1 MLPVFLLLVF
11 GLLDVGRLVY
21 TNAAL
26 SQAAREGARLAATE
40 AARIGQVQGACVDA
54 PGEITVTNP
63 GAYVCPPLARD
74 FKDHVVQAVNRMT
87 VALGP
92 VNAVHVSCNVGGSGD
107 PLPSGPWSEGAEGN
121 GCDRP
126 INTPGELVSVRV
138 EYVYQPMT
146 PGIAA
151 LIGPV
156 PLSGSATMV
165 IH

>member
-63 GAYVCPPLARD
+63 GAYVCHLLRVISRTTL
-74 FKDHVVQAVNRMT
+74 FK
-87 VALGP
+87 
-92 VNAVHVSCNVGGSGD
+92 
-107 PLPSGPWSEGAEGN
+107 PSTE
-121 GCDRP
+121 
-126 INTPGELVSVRV
+126 
-138 EYVYQPMT
+138 
-146 PGIAA
+146 
-151 LIGPV
+151 
-156 PLSGSATMV
+156 
-165 IH
+165 